1 MTMGKWFLIGFNLY
15 AFPPDPEV
23 GDFVALKKWKPI
35 KLGFWETL
43 KFRFKFKIW
52 EYRIKSF

>member
-1 MTMGKWFLIGFNLY
+1 MGKWFLIGFNLY